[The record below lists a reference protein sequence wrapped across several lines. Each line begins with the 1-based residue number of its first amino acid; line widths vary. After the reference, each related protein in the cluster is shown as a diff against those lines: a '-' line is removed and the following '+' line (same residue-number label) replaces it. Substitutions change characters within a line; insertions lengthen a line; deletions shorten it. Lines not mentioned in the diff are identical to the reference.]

1 MVKLQIILGSTRPGR
16 AGEAVA
22 EWVYKTA
29 SERDD
34 LEVELV
40 DVADYELPLLDE
52 PMPPMMRQ
60 YTKSHTKEWSKKI
73 DEADGYIFVAAEYN
87 HSVAGG
93 LKNAIDYLKHEWSNK
108 SVGFVSY
115 GSNGGSRAVEHLRGI
130 AGELQ
135 MADVRE
141 QLLLYL
147 AQDFEN
153 YKTFKPVEKHEI
165 QLNNVLDQVTSWAE
179 AMQFVRNDEAV
190 AIS

>member
-1 MVKLQIILGSTRPGR
+1 MVKLQVILGSTRPSR

-22 EWVYKTA
+22 DWVYEIA
-29 SERDD
+29 NQRDD

-40 DVADYELPLLDE
+40 DVAEYKLPLLDE

-60 YTKSHTKEWSKKI
+60 YTKEHTKKWSEKI
-73 DEADGYIFVAAEYN
+73 DDADGYIFVAAEYN
-87 HSVAGG
+87 HSVAAGF
-93 LKNAIDYLKHEWSNK
+93 KNAIDYLNHEWRNK

-130 AGELQ
+130 AGELHL
-135 MADVRE
+135 ADVRE

-147 AQDFEN
+147 GKDFEN
-153 YKTFKPVEKHEI
+153 FSKFQPAKKHEI
-165 QLNNVLDQVTSWAE
+165 QLNKVLDQVTDWAE
-179 AMQFVRNDEAV
+179 AMQSVRKEAA

>member
-1 MVKLQIILGSTRPGR
+1 MVKLQVILGSTRPGR
-16 AGEAVA
+16 AGTAVA
-22 EWVYKTA
+22 DWVYEIA
-29 SERDD
+29 NQRDD

-40 DVADYELPLLDE
+40 DVAEYKLPLLDE

-60 YTKSHTKEWSKKI
+60 YTKEHTKKWSEKI
-73 DEADGYIFVAAEYN
+73 DDADGYIFVAAEYN

-93 LKNAIDYLKHEWSNK
+93 FKNAIDYLNHEWRNK

-130 AGELQ
+130 AGELHL
-135 MADVRE
+135 ADVRE

-147 AQDFEN
+147 GQDFEN
-153 YKTFKPVEKHEI
+153 FSKFQPAKKHEI
-165 QLNNVLDQVTSWAE
+165 QLNKVLDQVTDWAE
-179 AMQFVRNDEAV
+179 AMQSVRKEATI

>member
-1 MVKLQIILGSTRPGR
+1 MVKLQVILGSTRPGR

-22 EWVYKTA
+22 KWVYKTA
-29 SERDD
+29 NQRDD
-34 LEVELV
+34 FEMELV

-52 PMPPMMRQ
+52 PVPPLMNK
-60 YTKSHTKEWSKKI
+60 YSKEHTKKWSEKI
-73 DEADGYIFVAAEYN
+73 SEADGYIFVAAEYN

-93 LKNAIDYLKHEWSNK
+93 LKNAIDYLNHEWNNK

-147 AQDFEN
+147 ANDFEH
-153 YKTFKPVEKHEI
+153 YSTFKPTENHEA
-165 QLNNVLDQVTSWAE
+165 QLNKVLDQVVAWAK
-179 AMQFVRNDEAV
+179 AMQSVREEA
-190 AIS
+190 ALAAY

>member
-1 MVKLQIILGSTRPGR
+1 MVKLQVILGSTRPGR
-16 AGEAVA
+16 AGTAVA
-22 EWVYKTA
+22 DWVYEIA
-29 SERDD
+29 NQRDD

-40 DVADYELPLLDE
+40 DVAEYKLPLLDE

-60 YTKSHTKEWSKKI
+60 YTKEHTKKWSEKI
-73 DEADGYIFVAAEYN
+73 DDADGYIFVAAEYN

-93 LKNAIDYLKHEWSNK
+93 FKNAIDYLNHEWRNK

-130 AGELQ
+130 AGELHL
-135 MADVRE
+135 ADVRE

-147 AQDFEN
+147 GQDFEN
-153 YKTFKPVEKHEI
+153 FSKFQPAKKHEI
-165 QLNNVLDQVTSWAE
+165 QLNKVLDQVTDWAE
-179 AMQFVRNDEAV
+179 AMQSVRKEAA

>member
-1 MVKLQIILGSTRPGR
+1 MVKLQVILGSTRPGR

-22 EWVYKTA
+22 DWVYEIA
-29 SERDD
+29 NQRDD

-40 DVADYELPLLDE
+40 DIAEYKLPLLDE

-60 YTKSHTKEWSKKI
+60 YTKEHTQKWSEKI
-73 DEADGYIFVAAEYN
+73 DDADGYIFVAAEYN

-93 LKNAIDYLKHEWSNK
+93 FKNAIDYLNHEWRNK

-130 AGELQ
+130 AGELHL
-135 MADVRE
+135 ADVRE

-147 AQDFEN
+147 GQDFEN
-153 YKTFKPVEKHEI
+153 FSKFQPAKKHEL
-165 QLNNVLDQVTSWAE
+165 QLNKVLDQVTDWAE
-179 AMQFVRNDEAV
+179 AMQSVRKEVTA
-190 AIS
+190 ATS

>member
-1 MVKLQIILGSTRPGR
+1 MVKLQVILGSTRAGR

-22 EWVYKTA
+22 DWVYEIA
-29 SERDD
+29 NQRDD

-40 DVADYELPLLDE
+40 DIAEYKLPLLDE

-60 YTKSHTKEWSKKI
+60 YTKEHTQKWSEKI
-73 DEADGYIFVAAEYN
+73 DDADGYIFVAAEYN

-93 LKNAIDYLKHEWSNK
+93 FKNAIDYLNHEWRNK

-130 AGELQ
+130 AGELHL
-135 MADVRE
+135 ADVRE

-147 AQDFEN
+147 GQDFEN
-153 YKTFKPVEKHEI
+153 FSKFQPAKKHEL
-165 QLNNVLDQVTSWAE
+165 QLNKVLDQVTDWAE
-179 AMQFVRNDEAV
+179 AMQSVRKEVTA
-190 AIS
+190 ATS